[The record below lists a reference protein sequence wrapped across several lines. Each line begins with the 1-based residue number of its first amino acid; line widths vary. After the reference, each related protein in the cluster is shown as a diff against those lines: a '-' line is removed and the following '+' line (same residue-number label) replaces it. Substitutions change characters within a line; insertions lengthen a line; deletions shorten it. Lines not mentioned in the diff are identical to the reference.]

1 MPGERPK
8 GYMNW
13 NPKQESMD
21 RLGEIKAILVEERAE
36 LPLTARQI
44 FYMMVGRKN
53 YPKTEQAYGNLCNL
67 MVKARRAQMLP
78 FNAIRDDKGT
88 SEGGDWGYD
97 SPIDFWEAQRDRH
110 EYYGRATREGQ
121 EYRIE
126 LWCET
131 EGIVPMLAR
140 AAEPYGVKVTGTG
153 GFPGVTSNHRM
164 AQRVIAYETPTVFL
178 HLGDYDPSG
187 ESIYESMKEDVF
199 AFIAGEIGIA
209 EAREKFI
216 PRRIGL
222 TEDQIAIHD
231 IETAPPKKSDG
242 RSRRWEEEGRFDSAQ
257 LEAVP
262 TALLREWVAEACEE
276 FTDMELVEET
286 AEKADRERERIADRL
301 TQAIDEIIAEDGWE
315 E

>member
-1 MPGERPK
+1 VKTVLREE
-8 GYMNW
+8 
-13 NPKQESMD
+13 QE
-21 RLGEIKAILVEERAE
+21 E

-44 FYMMVGRKN
+44 FYMMVGRFQFQ
-53 YPKTEQAYGNLCNL
+53 KTEQAYGRLCNL

-78 FNAIRDDKGT
+78 FTSIRDDKGT
-88 SEGGDWGYD
+88 SIGGDWGYD
-97 SPIDFWEAQRDRH
+97 SPLEFWEAQRDRH

-131 EGIVPMLAR
+131 EGIVPMLGR

-164 AQRVIAYETPTVFL
+164 AKRIIAHDLPTVFL

-187 ESIYESMKEDVF
+187 ESIYDTMRDDVF
-199 AFIAGEIGIA
+199 AFIAGELGLE
-209 EAREKFI
+209 EARKRFI

-222 TEDQIAIHD
+222 TEEQIEEHG

-242 RSRRWEEEGRFDSAQ
+242 RSRRWEEEGRLDSAQ

-262 TALLREWVAEACEE
+262 TTLLRGWVADACEE
-276 FTDMELVEET
+276 FTDMELVQQV
-286 AEKADRERERIADRL
+286 AEKADEEREQIADQL
-301 TQAIDEIIAEDGWE
+301 GAAIDRIINEGGWE
-315 E
+315 